1 MIYIKRKP
9 DQSIEDLQFTPTSG
23 YEEASLFS
31 PEIKAFV
38 ENTQNETMIRQLLNQ
53 LDMDMV
59 RVIEDVIDVMIDKDL
74 IRFTDLP
81 EPVQNK
87 LIFKRSIRNAMG
99 PGISLIE
106 DEDVLNL

>member
-1 MIYIKRKP
+1 MIYVKRN
-9 DQSIEDLQFTPTSG
+9 DAQNIEDLQFSPSPG

-38 ENTQNETMIRQLLNQ
+38 ENSQNETMMRELLAK

-59 RVIEDVIDVMIDKDL
+59 RVIEDVIDVMIDKEL

-87 LIFKRSIRNAMG
+87 LIFKRSLRNAMN
-99 PGISLIE
+99 PHISLIE
-106 DEDVLNL
+106 EDDALHF